1 MLYASAD
8 ALDFALTDLPTR
20 PNETRVLMTT
30 PDHFEIVYVINA
42 HMEGMEGSVDQSNAR
57 AQWALVKAAYE
68 RIGFQVDVIS
78 GQPGLPDMTF
88 CANQTLP
95 IVGRDGEPHVLLSQ
109 MGTAERAPEVVF
121 YRDWFEAHGYTSHAL
136 PPLQTGFEGAGD
148 ALWHPDRRLL
158 WGGWGFRT
166 DAEAYDVLYELTGVR
181 VCTLELRDPEFYH
194 LDTCLSLL
202 DETTALYVP
211 SAFTDE
217 GLDLLR
223 ALIPRLIEADER
235 EARTLFACNA
245 HCPDR
250 RHVLI
255 QTGCT
260 ITNERLR
267 QAGFEVV
274 EVDTSEF
281 VKAGGSVFCLKQM
294 HGGSD
299 A

>member
-1 MLYASAD
+1 MHYASAD
-8 ALDFALTDLPTR
+8 ALDFTLSDLEAR
-20 PNETRVLMTT
+20 PPETRVLMTT
-30 PDHFEIVYVINA
+30 PDHFAIVYVINA
-42 HMEGMEGSVDQSNAR
+42 HMEGMEGSVDQANAR
-57 AQWALVKAAYE
+57 EQWNQLKATYE
-68 RIGFQVDVIS
+68 HIGFPIDVIE
-78 GQPGLPDMTF
+78 GQPNLPDMVF

-95 IVGRDGEPHVLLSQ
+95 IVGPDGEPHVVMSQ
-109 MGTAERAPEVVF
+109 MGTKERAPEVAF
-121 YRDWFEAHGYTSHAL
+121 YRDWFDANGYTSHAL
-136 PPLQTGFEGAGD
+136 PPLETGFEGAGD

-166 DAEAYDVLYELTGVR
+166 DAKAYDFLSELTGVR

-202 DETTALYVP
+202 DESTALYVP
-211 SAFTDE
+211 SAFTTD
-217 GLDLLR
+217 GLALLR
-223 ALIPRLIEADER
+223 AVIPNLIEADEH

-255 QTGCT
+255 QAGCT
-260 ITNERLR
+260 LTNERLR
-267 QAGFEVV
+267 DAGFEVI

-281 VKAGGSVFCLKQM
+281 VKAGGSVFCMKQM
-294 HGGSD
+294 HGGPD